1 MNVLVLGGAGY
12 IGSHTIVE
20 LLENNHNVVCVDN
33 LVNSS
38 KEAINRIEKITN
50 KKIKFYNIDLCDF
63 DKFKIVFNENQ
74 FDSAIMF
81 AGLKA
86 VGESVEKP
94 LLYYHNN
101 LLSLINLLRLMKEYK
116 VKNIVFSSSATV
128 YGYEKGKALK
138 EIDKANDLNT
148 ITNPYGKTKAMI
160 ENILMDE
167 AKVNKEIK
175 VCLLRYFNP
184 VGAHDSKLLGE
195 DPKGIPNNLM
205 PYIAQVAIGKRDKL
219 HIFGN
224 DYDTKDGTG
233 VRDYIHV
240 VDLAIGHVLALD
252 KLSENSDENLY
263 VYNLGTGIG
272 YSVLD
277 VVNEYEKASG
287 KKINYVIDS
296 RRPGDIDNL
305 YCDPT
310 KAINE
315 LGFKATKTLYDM
327 CKSSYEFQLN
337 NPNGYEV

>member
-20 LLENNHNVVCVDN
+20 LLNNNHNVVCVDN

-50 KKIKFYNIDLCDF
+50 KTVKFYDIDLLDF
-63 DKFKIVFNENQ
+63 DKLKTVFTENKL
-74 FDSAIMF
+74 DSAIMF

-94 LLYYHNN
+94 LLYYENN
-101 LLSLINLLRLMKEYK
+101 LISLINLVKLMNEYK
-116 VKNIVFSSSATV
+116 VNNLVFSSSATV
-128 YGYEKGKALK
+128 YGCEKGKGLK
-138 EIDKANDLNT
+138 ESDKANDLNV

-167 AKVNKEIK
+167 SKVNKDFK

-184 VGAHDSKLLGE
+184 VGAHNSKLLGE

-240 VDLAIGHVLALD
+240 VDLANAHLLALN
-252 KLSENSDENLY
+252 KLSTVVNENLLI
-263 VYNLGTGIG
+263 YNIGNGVG

-277 VVNEYEKASG
+277 VVKEYEKASG
-287 KKINYVIDS
+287 KEIPYVIDK
-296 RRPGDIDNL
+296 RRAGDIDTL

-310 KAINE
+310 KAKQE
-315 LGFKATKTLYDM
+315 LNFNPKLSLYDM
-327 CKSSYEFQLN
+327 CKSSYEFQIN
-337 NPNGYEV
+337 NPNGYN